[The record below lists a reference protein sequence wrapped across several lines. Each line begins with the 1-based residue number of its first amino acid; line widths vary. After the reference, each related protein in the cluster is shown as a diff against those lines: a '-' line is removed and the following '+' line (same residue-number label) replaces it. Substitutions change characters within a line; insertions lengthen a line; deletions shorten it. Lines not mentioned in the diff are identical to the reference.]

1 MIFIIIFRIMIK
13 KLLSL
18 LFILA
23 LLGCNLAKKKS
34 TDPAEMGRKREQASV
49 DRNNDNLGKYIDSI
63 NFNVYTPN
71 SEDGDTS
78 SISIANPEKDLAQLQ
93 NPEEIV
99 ISQHTVTIIID
110 YPLTNEYKFDLSS
123 DTGFTR
129 VHLINEIN
137 KAYRKIYAEE
147 EASATIKTIPIE
159 KRKTLYNR
167 NDTNGKYGIWGHD
180 IEDLMLAQIEIYETP
195 DKKLILALITES

>member
-1 MIFIIIFRIMIK
+1 MIK
-13 KLLSL
+13 KLLSV
-18 LFILA
+18 LFILT
-23 LLGCNLAKKKS
+23 LLGCNLNLVKKKS
-34 TDPAEMGRKREQASV
+34 MDPAEMGRQREQASAE
-49 DRNNDNLGKYIDSI
+49 RNNDNLGKYIDVI
-63 NFNVYTPN
+63 DFNVYKVD

-78 SISIANPEKDLAQLQ
+78 SISIANPEKDLPYLQ

-99 ISQHTVTIIID
+99 ISQHAVTIIID

-129 VHLINEIN
+129 IHLLNEIN

-147 EASATIKTIPIE
+147 DATAIIKTIPIE
-159 KRKTLYNR
+159 KRKKIINR
-167 NDTNGKYGIWGHD
+167 NDTIGKYGIWGHD
-180 IEDLMLAQIEIYETP
+180 IEDLMLAQIEIYETS

>member
-1 MIFIIIFRIMIK
+1 MIN
-13 KLLSL
+13 KLLSILFL
-18 LFILA
+18 LV
-23 LLGCNLAKKKS
+23 LLGCNLEEKK
-34 TDPAEMGRKREQASV
+34 TADLAEIGRQREQASA
-49 DRNNDNLGKYIDSI
+49 DRNNDNLGEYIDAI
-63 NFNVYTPN
+63 DFNIYTPA

-78 SISIANPEKDLAQLQ
+78 SISISNPEKDIPQLQ

-110 YPLTNEYKFDLSS
+110 YPLTNEYKFNINSN
-123 DTGFTR
+123 TGFTR
-129 VHLINEIN
+129 VHLLKEIN

-147 EASATIKTIPIE
+147 ETSATIKTIPVG
-159 KRKTLYNR
+159 KRKNLINR

-180 IEDLMLAQIEIYETP
+180 IEDLKLAHIEIYEAK

>member
-1 MIFIIIFRIMIK
+1 MIK
-13 KLLSL
+13 KLLSV

-23 LLGCNLAKKKS
+23 LLGCNLSLVKKKS
-34 TDPAEMGRKREQASV
+34 VDPAEMGRQREQASAE
-49 DRNNDNLGKYIDSI
+49 RNNDNLGSFIDVI
-63 NFNVYTPN
+63 DFNVYN
-71 SEDGDTS
+71 ADSEDGDTS
-78 SISIANPEKDLAQLQ
+78 SISIANPEKDLPHLQ
-93 NPEEIV
+93 NPEETV
-99 ISQHTVTIIID
+99 ISQHSVTIIID

-129 VHLINEIN
+129 VHLLNEIN

-159 KRKTLYNR
+159 KRKKLINR

-180 IEDLMLAQIEIYETP
+180 IEDLMLAQIEIYETS

>member
-1 MIFIIIFRIMIK
+1 M
-13 KLLSL
+13 
-18 LFILA
+18 
-23 LLGCNLAKKKS
+23 
-34 TDPAEMGRKREQASV
+34 DPAEIGRQREQASAE
-49 DRNNDNLGKYIDSI
+49 RNNDNLGSYVDVID
-63 NFNVYTPN
+63 FNVYNAN

-78 SISIANPEKDLAQLQ
+78 SISIANPEKDLLHLQ

-99 ISQHTVTIIID
+99 ISQRAVTIIID

-129 VHLINEIN
+129 VHLLNEIN

-159 KRKTLYNR
+159 KRKKLINR

-180 IEDLMLAQIEIYETP
+180 IEDLMLARIEIYETP